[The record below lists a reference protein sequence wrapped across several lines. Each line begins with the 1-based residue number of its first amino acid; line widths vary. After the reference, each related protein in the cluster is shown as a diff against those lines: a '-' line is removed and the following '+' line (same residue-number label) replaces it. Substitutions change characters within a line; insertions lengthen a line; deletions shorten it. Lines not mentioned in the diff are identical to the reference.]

1 MASNTIWEMKK
12 QNISPSEVVDAT
24 TLHDFSTAPVVH
36 PVGSPPSSKRKKT
49 DEGTANATARMVPMS
64 IAATTLKNPVVQ
76 VPEIPMLVH
85 NGYFEN
91 LQHRDVKVTSSDSA
105 DNCTFMNG
113 KSRKRKLNICGVQL
127 KYRGRRRKINVF
139 NLFQSLQSK
148 ALKEKDPKFKRTDL
162 TPKERVL
169 RQAEL
174 RTRITQMWRDLPPTE
189 KDKYRE
195 MAKKMQVATMSSKDE
210 NVNQRLSLLPR
221 MKSKNGTGDFFK
233 RMRKLEQSA
242 AELALCIGTKVCVVT
257 IADIPGVKK
266 NAPVQSHH
274 YSFAASSD
282 GRGGLN
288 TSVSAN
294 DVIMQHLQSQQTK
307 SGQIFNDFKMASGD
321 QPIQMVC
328 TPTECAL
335 IQVRRQRQWS
345 EALDHFGQ
353 SGKSVGTSNENTNQM
368 QQQLFDMPLAS
379 LHLNDQL
386 QRLRQRQ
393 ANMLQQSALFNP
405 LAVSGMSSNL
415 VPKLHNNAAM
425 ENSLLNT
432 QRFDPPANA
441 TKAAMEA
448 SLLNSQRFE
457 TPNTT
462 KDVMESSLLN
472 TQRFETPDE
481 AGHTVNTTAART

>member
-1 MASNTIWEMKK
+1 MTSNTDWEMKK
-12 QNISPSEVVDAT
+12 QKVSPSEVVDAN

-36 PVGSPPSSKRKKT
+36 PVGSTPPPKKRRNT
-49 DEGTANATARMVPMS
+49 GEDATNTTARIVSMPIAGTA
-64 IAATTLKNPVVQ
+64 LKIPPVQ
-76 VPEIPMLVH
+76 VSPTVEIPMLPQ
-85 NGYFEN
+85 NGYLEN
-91 LQHRDVKVTSSDSA
+91 LPHHAAGKLTSSGNA

-148 ALKEKDPKFKRTDL
+148 ALKAKDPSFKRTDL

-174 RTRITQMWRDLPPTE
+174 RTKITQMWRDLPAVE

-210 NVNQRLSLLPR
+210 TVNQQLSLLPR
-221 MKSKNGTGDFFK
+221 MKPKDGTGDFFK

-257 IADIPGVKK
+257 IADIPGGKK
-266 NAPVQSHH
+266 NASVQSHH
-274 YSFAASSD
+274 YSFAAASD

-307 SGQIFNDFKMASGD
+307 SGQIFNEFKMASGD

-353 SGKSVGTSNENTNQM
+353 SGKPAGTNNENTNQM

-386 QRLRQRQ
+386 QRFRQRQ

-405 LAVSGMSSNL
+405 LAVSGMANNL
-415 VPKLHNNAAM
+415 VPKIHNNGGM
-425 ENSLLNT
+425 EAPLLNT
-432 QRFDPPANA
+432 QRFDAPPSG
-441 TKAAMEA
+441 TKAAME
-448 SLLNSQRFE
+448 
-457 TPNTT
+457 
-462 KDVMESSLLN
+462 SSLHN
-472 TQRFETPDE
+472 TQRFETSSNE
-481 AGHTVNTTAART
+481 ASHNGNNAAVLA

>member
-1 MASNTIWEMKK
+1 MTSNTDWEMKK
-12 QNISPSEVVDAT
+12 QKVSPSEVVDAN

-36 PVGSPPSSKRKKT
+36 PVGSTPPPKKRRNT
-49 DEGTANATARMVPMS
+49 GEDATNTTARIVSMPIAGTA
-64 IAATTLKNPVVQ
+64 LKIPPVQ
-76 VPEIPMLVH
+76 VSPTVEIPMLPQ
-85 NGYFEN
+85 NGYLEN
-91 LQHRDVKVTSSDSA
+91 LPHHAAGKLTSSDNA

-148 ALKEKDPKFKRTDL
+148 ALKAQDPSFKRTDL

-174 RTRITQMWRDLPPTE
+174 RTKITQMWRDLPAVE

-210 NVNQRLSLLPR
+210 TVNQQLSLLPR
-221 MKSKNGTGDFFK
+221 MKPKDGTGDFFK

-257 IADIPGVKK
+257 IADIPGGKK
-266 NAPVQSHH
+266 NASVQSHH
-274 YSFAASSD
+274 YSFAAASD

-307 SGQIFNDFKMASGD
+307 SGQIFNEFKMASGD
-321 QPIQMVC
+321 QPLQMVC

-345 EALDHFGQ
+345 EALDHFGP
-353 SGKSVGTSNENTNQM
+353 SGKSVSANNENTNQM

-393 ANMLQQSALFNP
+393 ANMLQQSTLFNP
-405 LAVSGMSSNL
+405 LAVSGMANNL
-415 VPKLHNNAAM
+415 VPKIHNNAAM
-425 ENSLLNT
+425 EPSMLNT
-432 QRFDPPANA
+432 QRFDAPASA
-441 TKAAMEA
+441 
-448 SLLNSQRFE
+448 
-457 TPNTT
+457 TT
-462 KDVMESSLLN
+462 KSAMESSLHN
-472 TQRFETPDE
+472 TQRFETSNE
-481 AGHTVNTTAART
+481 ASHTGNNAAVRA